1 MSMEAWRW
9 FWVIAAAVLTVAE
22 IATAGFFMLPFAIGA
37 AAAAVV
43 AFLNGAEGWQL
54 GVFLVVSAIA
64 LYLLRNF
71 VRRGDQKQPNVGAN
85 RFVGQR
91 ARVIEAID
99 PATGTGRV
107 RMDTELWRATTDG
120 VPIPEGTDV
129 RVADVRGTRLVVEPT
144 EEGAP

>member
-1 MSMEAWRW
+1 MSIEAWRW

-43 AFLNGAEGWQL
+43 AFLNGAEAIQL
-54 GVFLVVSAIA
+54 GVFLIVSAIA

-71 VRRGDQKQPNVGAN
+71 VKRGDQKQPNVGAN

-91 ARVIEAID
+91 ARVIETID
-99 PATGTGRV
+99 PATGLGRV
-107 RMDTELWRATTDG
+107 KMDTELWRATTDG
-120 VPIPEGTDV
+120 VIIPEGTEV
-129 RVADVRGTRLVVEPT
+129 RVTEVRGTRLVVEPT
-144 EEGAP
+144 D